1 MYMDQAK
8 PVLFVPVST
17 GMASS
22 TAAVSENGVS
32 LYHGTVRISTNWRA
46 IPPLSRMQGP
56 DVPMKSTIS
65 RCNKNGL
72 IRTV

>member
-22 TAAVSENGVS
+22 AAAASENGVS
-32 LYHGTVRISTNWRA
+32 LY
-46 IPPLSRMQGP
+46 GP
-56 DVPMKSTIS
+56 DH
-65 RCNKNGL
+65 NY
-72 IRTV
+72 